1 MGFWQNVD
9 NELQYLGKTRKE
21 LALEADFDAS
31 YIPKGIAR
39 DGVPLADLALRIADA
54 LGVSLEYLLDLDEH
68 SATNPRSQNKKTAT
82 QNVQNQQKAAQET
95 RSAVRLYR
103 KYSKHIASME
113 KLSAKK
119 LEAIGKVIEMMGE

>member
-9 NELQYLGKTRKE
+9 DELQYLGKTRKE

-54 LGVSLEYLLDLDEH
+54 LGVSLEYLMDLPET
-68 SATNPRSQNKKTAT
+68 ATNPRSANKQDKKSSAQTS
-82 QNVQNQQKAAQET
+82 QKDVQET
-95 RSAVRLYR
+95 RNAVRLYR
-103 KYSKHIASME
+103 KYVKYIDGME
-113 KLSAKK
+113 KLPAKK
-119 LEAIGKVIEMMGE
+119 LELVGKIIETMSE